1 MRRIRRSYSGI
12 ILIIN
17 TIPPFIMRR
26 ILSTVLLA
34 CLVLGAWAQ
43 NKKKMTE
50 EEKKEAMEQ
59 LEVFYQFET
68 GTAFS
73 GLDSLAENQEFKQ
86 DMLPWEK
93 WADKFKHKSFKN
105 GLSRLFMCFDKAFIE
120 PNKDSSI
127 FCNLMLRGKEED
139 VSSYFGGR
147 QGSGLW
153 EKYYHEDENGN
164 FTGFCKELFFDLET
178 DLQLHL
184 TDKQGKP
191 AYIHP
196 EKDIYLLEG
205 GDYAK
210 NKDMLNIWFGLQIPL
225 TVPYQ
230 EIAGGHISL
239 SFYMPQ
245 EYDRITVPI
254 KDFGDKPVQ
263 VTWGSKT
270 FSIEKVDNNGF
281 IISADAET
289 LDTLKGMKRLYH
301 RDGNWYEPSSSTA
314 TTGDLDKIL
323 KNSTRKITFE
333 EWLKENGIDP
343 NNLEETLKYF
353 MEDEVSESEEDT
365 GTDDAGVTG
374 KHYRIALQGDSLLL
388 YMPVEKRRK
397 IAEITVFAPSEDE
410 ASRLIINRERCNEL
424 IEWLCTEKSPDNKK
438 QAEPEEMEE
447 VDYFSPDFQPAKPIN
462 PQTGMPD
469 EWNMVLTQLLRKPE
483 EAVEQGITGRMM
495 AEITIG
501 ADGVASNVKING
513 DPHPLLEKAVC
524 DCLYGIKYVPATW
537 KGKAISFVAS
547 LPVIFY

>member
-289 LDTLKGMKRLYH
+289 LDKLKGMKRLYH
-301 RDGNWYEPSSSTA
+301 RDRNWYEPSSSTA

-353 MEDEVSESEEDT
+353 MEDEVSEEDT

-397 IAEITVFAPSEDE
+397 IAEITVFAPSEGE

>member
-289 LDTLKGMKRLYH
+289 LDKLKGMKRLYH

-353 MEDEVSESEEDT
+353 MEDEVSEEDT

-397 IAEITVFAPSEDE
+397 IAEITVFAPSEGE

-447 VDYFSPDFQPAKPIN
+447 VDYFSPDLQPAKPIN

>member
-50 EEKKEAMEQ
+50 EEKKETMEQ

-73 GLDSLAENQEFKQ
+73 GLDSLAENKEFKQ

-289 LDTLKGMKRLYH
+289 LDKLKGMKRLYH

-353 MEDEVSESEEDT
+353 MEDEVSEEDT
-365 GTDDAGVTG
+365 STDDAGVTG
-374 KHYRIALQGDSLLL
+374 KHYKIALQGDSLLL

-397 IAEITVFAPSEDE
+397 IAEITVFAPSEGE

>member
-147 QGSGLW
+147 QGAGLW

-164 FTGFCKELFFDLET
+164 FTGFCKEPFFDLET

-289 LDTLKGMKRLYH
+289 LDKLKGMKRLYH

-353 MEDEVSESEEDT
+353 MEDEVSEEDT

-397 IAEITVFAPSEDE
+397 IAEITVFAPSEGE

-469 EWNMVLTQLLRKPE
+469 EWNMVLAQLLRKPE
-483 EAVEQGITGRMM
+483 EAVEQGITGRMT

>member
-93 WADKFKHKSFKN
+93 WADKFKHKSFKKS
-105 GLSRLFMCFDKAFIE
+105 LSRLFMCFDKAFIE
-120 PNKDSSI
+120 PDKDSPI
-127 FCNLMLRGKEED
+127 FCNLMLRGKEEN

-281 IISADAET
+281 IISADTET
-289 LDTLKGMKRLYH
+289 LDKLKGMKRLYH

-333 EWLKENGIDP
+333 EWLKKNGIDP

-353 MEDEVSESEEDT
+353 MEDEVSEEDT

-397 IAEITVFAPSEDE
+397 IAEITVFVPLEGE

>member
-93 WADKFKHKSFKN
+93 WADKFKHKSFKKS
-105 GLSRLFMCFDKAFIE
+105 LSRLFMCFDKAFIE
-120 PNKDSSI
+120 PDKDSPI
-127 FCNLMLRGKEED
+127 FCNLMLRGKEEN

-281 IISADAET
+281 IISADTET
-289 LDTLKGMKRLYH
+289 LDKLKGMKRLYH

-353 MEDEVSESEEDT
+353 MEDEVSEEDT

-397 IAEITVFAPSEDE
+397 IAEITVFVPLEGE

-495 AEITIG
+495 AEITIV

>member
-1 MRRIRRSYSGI
+1 MRHIRRSYSGI

-205 GDYAK
+205 GDYAM

-289 LDTLKGMKRLYH
+289 LDKLKGMKHLYH

-353 MEDEVSESEEDT
+353 MEDEVSEEDT

-438 QAEPEEMEE
+438 QTEPEEMEE

-513 DPHPLLEKAVC
+513 DPHPLLEKVVC

>member
-289 LDTLKGMKRLYH
+289 LDKLKGMKRLYH

-353 MEDEVSESEEDT
+353 MEDEVSEEDT

-438 QAEPEEMEE
+438 QTEPEEMEE

-513 DPHPLLEKAVC
+513 DPHPLLEKVVC

>member
-93 WADKFKHKSFKN
+93 WADKFKHKSFKKS
-105 GLSRLFMCFDKAFIE
+105 LSRLFMCFDKAFIE
-120 PNKDSSI
+120 PDKDSPI
-127 FCNLMLRGKEED
+127 FCNLMLRGKEEN

-281 IISADAET
+281 IISADTET
-289 LDTLKGMKRLYH
+289 LDKLKGMKRLYH

-353 MEDEVSESEEDT
+353 MEDEVSEEDT

-397 IAEITVFAPSEDE
+397 IAEITVFVPLEGE

>member
-50 EEKKEAMEQ
+50 EEKKETMEQ

-289 LDTLKGMKRLYH
+289 LDKLKGMKRLYH

-353 MEDEVSESEEDT
+353 MEDEVSEEDT
-365 GTDDAGVTG
+365 STDDAGVTG
-374 KHYRIALQGDSLLL
+374 KHYKIALQGDSLLL

-397 IAEITVFAPSEDE
+397 IAEITVFAPSEGE
-410 ASRLIINRERCNEL
+410 ASRLIINREQCNEL

>member
-184 TDKQGKP
+184 ADKQGKP
-191 AYIHP
+191 VYIHP
-196 EKDIYLLEG
+196 DEDIYLLEG

-353 MEDEVSESEEDT
+353 MEDEVSEEDT

-397 IAEITVFAPSEDE
+397 IAEITVFAPSEGE

-447 VDYFSPDFQPAKPIN
+447 VDCFSPDFQPAKPIN

>member
-50 EEKKEAMEQ
+50 EEKKETMEQ

-254 KDFGDKPVQ
+254 KDFGNKPVQ

-289 LDTLKGMKRLYH
+289 LDKLKGMKRLYH

-353 MEDEVSESEEDT
+353 MEDEVSEEDT
-365 GTDDAGVTG
+365 STDDAGVTG
-374 KHYRIALQGDSLLL
+374 KHYKIALQGDSLLL

-397 IAEITVFAPSEDE
+397 IAEITVFAPSEGE

>member
-1 MRRIRRSYSGI
+1 MRHIRRSYSGI

-289 LDTLKGMKRLYH
+289 LDKLKGMKHLYH

-353 MEDEVSESEEDT
+353 MEDEVSEEDT

-438 QAEPEEMEE
+438 QTEPEEMEE

-513 DPHPLLEKAVC
+513 DPHPLLEKVLC

>member
-147 QGSGLW
+147 QGSCLW

-245 EYDRITVPI
+245 EYERITVPI

-270 FSIEKVDNNGF
+270 FSIEKVATVLV

-289 LDTLKGMKRLYH
+289 LDKLKGMKCLYH

-353 MEDEVSESEEDT
+353 MEDEVSEEDT

-397 IAEITVFAPSEDE
+397 IAEITVFAPSEGE

-438 QAEPEEMEE
+438 QTEPEEMEE

-483 EAVEQGITGRMM
+483 EAVEQGITGRMT

>member
-93 WADKFKHKSFKN
+93 WADKFKHKSFKKS
-105 GLSRLFMCFDKAFIE
+105 LSRLFMCFDKAFIE
-120 PNKDSSI
+120 PDKDSPI
-127 FCNLMLRGKEED
+127 FCNLMLRGKEEN

-281 IISADAET
+281 IISADTET
-289 LDTLKGMKRLYH
+289 LDKLKGMKRLYH

-353 MEDEVSESEEDT
+353 MEDEVSEEDT

-397 IAEITVFAPSEDE
+397 IAEITVFVPLEGE

-524 DCLYGIKYVPATW
+524 DCLYGIKYVLATW

>member
-147 QGSGLW
+147 QGSCLW

-289 LDTLKGMKRLYH
+289 LDKLKGMKCLYH

-353 MEDEVSESEEDT
+353 MEDEVSEEDT

-397 IAEITVFAPSEDE
+397 IAEITVFAPSEGE

-424 IEWLCTEKSPDNKK
+424 MEWLRTEKSPDNKK
-438 QAEPEEMEE
+438 QTEPEEMEE

-483 EAVEQGITGRMM
+483 EAVEQGITGRMT

>member
-1 MRRIRRSYSGI
+1 MRRIRPSYSGI

-196 EKDIYLLEG
+196 KKDIYLLEG

-289 LDTLKGMKRLYH
+289 LDKLKGMKCLYH

-353 MEDEVSESEEDT
+353 MEDEVSEEDT

-397 IAEITVFAPSEDE
+397 IAEITVFAPSEGE

-513 DPHPLLEKAVC
+513 DPHPLLEKVVC

>member
-93 WADKFKHKSFKN
+93 WADKFKHKSFKKS
-105 GLSRLFMCFDKAFIE
+105 LSRLFMCFDKAFIE
-120 PNKDSSI
+120 PDKDSPI
-127 FCNLMLRGKEED
+127 FCNLMLRGKEEN

-191 AYIHP
+191 VYIHP

-205 GDYAK
+205 GDYPQ

-281 IISADAET
+281 IISADTET
-289 LDTLKGMKRLYH
+289 LDKLKGMKRLYH

-353 MEDEVSESEEDT
+353 MEDEVSEEDT

-397 IAEITVFAPSEDE
+397 IAEITVFAPSEGE
-410 ASRLIINRERCNEL
+410 ASRLIINRKRCNKL
-424 IEWLCTEKSPDNKK
+424 MEWLRTEKSPDNKK

-469 EWNMVLTQLLRKPE
+469 EWNMVLAQLLRKPE
-483 EAVEQGITGRMM
+483 EAVEQGITGRMT

-501 ADGVASNVKING
+501 ANGVASNVKING
-513 DPHPLLEKAVC
+513 APHPLLEKAVC
-524 DCLYGIKYVPATW
+524 DCLYGIKYVPAKW
-537 KGKAISFVAS
+537 KGKAISFVAT
-547 LPVIFY
+547 LPVIFN